1 MRRLESGSELNA
13 VADYARP
20 DPVRKKDLPS
30 TSCQAIVIDISLSYQ
45 QGSASDLETLKEYH
59 NA

>member
-1 MRRLESGSELNA
+1 MRRLEPESELNA

-20 DPVRKKDLPS
+20 DPFGKNLAVLP
-30 TSCQAIVIDISLSYQ
+30 CQTIVIDISSNYQ
-45 QGSASDLETLKEYH
+45 QGSASDLDTLKEYH

>member
-1 MRRLESGSELNA
+1 MRRLECGSERNA

-20 DPVRKKDLPS
+20 TPFGKNLVTL
-30 TSCQAIVIDISLSYQ
+30 TCQSIVIDISLSYQ
-45 QGSASDLETLKEYH
+45 QGSKSDLDTFKEYH